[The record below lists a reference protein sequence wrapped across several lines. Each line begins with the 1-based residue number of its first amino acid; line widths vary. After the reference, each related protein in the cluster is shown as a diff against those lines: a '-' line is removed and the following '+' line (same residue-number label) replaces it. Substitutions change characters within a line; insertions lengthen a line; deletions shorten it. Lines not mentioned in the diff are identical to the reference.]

1 MATKLKLNFTYKD
14 GGGDLA
20 RIIALLVAL
29 AAAFA
34 LFWDIKSYADRE
46 LRMLLHEKGVYL
58 GPPDAAIA
66 DDTLQDLRHRAG
78 RQRY

>member
-1 MATKLKLNFTYKD
+1 M
-14 GGGDLA
+14 
-20 RIIALLVAL
+20 AL

-58 GPPDAAIA
+58 GPPDSAIA
-66 DDTLQDLRHRAG
+66 DDTLQDLRHRAA